1 MREFTLNML
10 SHADRVKG
18 QGVLSAY
25 LEELHLI
32 TGNLDQIEGNGHRFS
47 DESGGKFCTSGR
59 YYPYFIP

>member
-25 LEELHLI
+25 LEELHLLQEI
-32 TGNLDQIEGNGHRFS
+32 WTKLKERTPIFR
-47 DESGGKFCTSGR
+47 
-59 YYPYFIP
+59 

>member
-32 TGNLDQIEGNGHRFS
+32 TGNLDQIEERTPIF
-47 DESGGKFCTSGR
+47 R
-59 YYPYFIP
+59 

>member
-25 LEELHLI
+25 LEG
-32 TGNLDQIEGNGHRFS
+32 TPFDYRK
-47 DESGGKFCTSGR
+47 SG
-59 YYPYFIP
+59 PN